1 VTYGWLANLV
11 LVLHGAFVL
20 FVVFGGLAAVR
31 WPRAAWVH
39 VPAAAWGVLIE
50 FGGWICPLTPLE
62 MLLRSLA
69 GQAGYSGGYVE
80 HYLLAWLYPTGLTRN
95 VQLVLGLGVLVFN
108 AAVYTW
114 AARSRRGQAPG
125 H

>member
-62 MLLRSLA
+62 NLLRSLA